1 MQSQNAAELD
11 WRDGTIPVSRQFDDP
26 YFSIENGM
34 AETAYVFLQG
44 NGLPD
49 RFRPEFHIAELGF
62 GTGLNLLM
70 ALSLWRRSGQTG
82 RLHFT
87 TFEAFPMAQP
97 ETDEELTR
105 PAVEGTLR
113 ALYAAHAVGIKRV
126 VLTSSAVAVMQANQP
141 KNRTFD
147 ETDWSDPDHPTNS
160 AYGRSK
166 LQAERAAWD
175 MVAEHGINLTT
186 INPVLVLGPPL
197 DGNFGT
203 SVAIVER
210 LMSGKD
216 PMLPKIGFPI
226 VDVRDVAAAHV
237 ASLNNRET
245 YGMRILAN
253 AGFLWFHQM
262 AETLKEAHPDRKITT
277 RIAPNF
283 AIKLMARFDPQ
294 IRAVLPLLD
303 VMPSVSNRRARRVL
317 GLDFTPPRDAVRATA
332 AYLVNTETA

>member
-1 MQSQNAAELD
+1 MASKVFVTGASGFIAKHIILQLLLAGHNVVGSVRSMAKADEVRAAVAPHLPDDIDLEFALQFHELD
-11 WRDGTIPVSRQFDDP
+11 LTSDEGWV
-26 YFSIENGM
+26 E
-34 AETAYVFLQG
+34 
-44 NGLPD
+44 
-49 RFRPEFHIAELGF
+49 
-62 GTGLNLLM
+62 
-70 ALSLWRRSGQTG
+70 ALSGCAALMHTASP
-82 RLHFT
+82 
-87 TFEAFPMAQP
+87 FPMAQP